1 MQSQSLRQQTAIS
14 SQQSLAV
21 IKTLLSASFG
31 CVAYLRNLLPEE
43 NFSEGRLM
51 AGERGSMAYDTQD
64 SPGKNSR
71 HISGITIKTVAR
83 GYSTEAD
90 KLLNYL
96 EHGIFDAIERQYLKS
111 FIFAIYLDNNDP
123 KNIIESYTFNFT
135 YYAVPGTAVTVPIMS
150 LDDQLNKLS
159 LNPRLRAE
167 YSDPVSQATLKGRAP
182 TLGDVKQSIKS
193 LIKNLVLITQALE
206 PLPKRRF
213 ATFKILYRENTP
225 PEYEPPY
232 FRPGDPEKDRFV
244 FTTHDIS
251 EIPEKFSIGAVATPH
266 HGIDVQVQSIARF
279 IPNDEKD
286 DSQYLGI
293 GEITNK
299 GFSGSQGQ
307 SDAELRAKQVKTQQ
321 KDAENRKLAW
331 NVEDFRWN
339 DDDAEGENDPDY
351 ANDSGIAIINPLGL
365 RQADGS
371 IVPHQDGKD
380 DAMDVECPVRFF
392 GKPDIVPSRVG
403 ELRARRNAQEELE
416 PTQQLDTSQVA
427 LSPKPVNDRSLT
439 TTIDTQMLRA
449 ALDGSATD
457 WTASNE
463 MLDMESQAMN
473 IYDRQPIRD
482 TARDVVSNASEAP
495 TCRVSDR
502 KSMSGEFSCVCGHG
516 DDDDAV
522 FCEGCEKWLHIR
534 CMGYDST
541 SDPRLPAKYVCI
553 PCRLQSDIK
562 FDLIKDKYPE
572 ILAAF
577 VDLILFRRA
586 IKFVETHNPGSL
598 KEFRK
603 LTKCSASLSEQ
614 LWNRLE
620 REGFILMEV
629 IEMDK
634 NGLLETRSRA
644 TRSAKK
650 VKSAKRVQKYVFNA
664 VCKNTALYRDYFS
677 PDSEAEKTMIGLGR
691 NLKRPKNQKSEKRKG
706 NGSDYRPNTPL
717 LRARSVSFSSN
728 LTCCHTAPTVRDR
741 DAAEENPVCVGET
754 RDAQLQSESQT
765 QDETQFISMP
775 VASTDLKRRSGLS
788 SQETV
793 KMRKKVKISVVEENV
808 DIEE

>member
-1 MQSQSLRQQTAIS
+1 MQSQSVRQQTAIS

-71 HISGITIKTVAR
+71 NISGITIKTVAR

-135 YYAVPGTAVTVPIMS
+135 YYVVPGTAVTVPIMS
-150 LDDQLNKLS
+150 LDDQLNNLS

-167 YSDPVSQATLKGRAP
+167 YLDPVSQATLKGRAP

-225 PEYEPPY
+225 PDYEPPY

-244 FTTHDIS
+244 FTTHNS
-251 EIPEKFSIGAVATPH
+251 YEIPEKFSIGAVATPH

-293 GEITNK
+293 GKISKK
-299 GFSGSQGQ
+299 GFSSSQGQ
-307 SDAELRAKQVKTQQ
+307 SDAELRTKQVEIQQ
-321 KDAENRKLAW
+321 KDAEIRKLAW
-331 NVEDFRWN
+331 NVEDSRWT

-351 ANDSGIAIINPLGL
+351 ANDSGIAIISPLGL

-371 IVPHQDGKD
+371 IVPDQDGKD
-380 DAMDVECPVRFF
+380 DAMDVECPAQFF

-416 PTQQLDTSQVA
+416 PTQQLDTSQVI
-427 LSPKPVNDRSLT
+427 LSPRPINNRSVT
-439 TTIDTQMLRA
+439 ATIDTQMLRA
-449 ALDGSATD
+449 ALDGSAMD
-457 WTASNE
+457 WTTSNE
-463 MLDMESQAMN
+463 MLGSDVESQAMN
-473 IYDRQPIRD
+473 IHDRQPIRD
-482 TARDVVSNASEAP
+482 KARDDVGNISEAP

-502 KSMSGEFSCVCGHG
+502 KSVSGEISCVCEHD

-522 FCEGCEKWLHIR
+522 FCEVCQKWLHIR
-534 CMGYDST
+534 CMGYEST
-541 SDPRLPAKYVCI
+541 SDPRLPIKYVCI
-553 PCRLQSDIK
+553 PCRLQGDIK

-577 VDLILFRRA
+577 VDLTHFRRA
-586 IKFVETHNPGSL
+586 IKFVESHNPGSL
-598 KEFRK
+598 KEFRQ

-650 VKSAKRVQKYVFNA
+650 VKSAKRVQKYVFNVA
-664 VCKNTALYRDYFS
+664 CKKTALYRDYFR

-691 NLKRPKNQKSEKRKG
+691 NLKRPKNQKSEKRKRV
-706 NGSDYRPNTPL
+706 GSDCRPNTPL
-717 LRARSVSFSSN
+717 LQASADHS
-728 LTCCHTAPTVRDR
+728 DR
-741 DAAEENPVCVGET
+741 DAAKENPLSMGET
-754 RDAQLQSESQT
+754 HDAQLQVESQT

-775 VASTDLKRRSGLS
+775 VGAADLKRRSGSS
-788 SQETV
+788 SQEEMV
-793 KMRKKVKISVVEENV
+793 KTRKKVKISVVEENV